1 MSKLVELTR
10 KPLSD
15 TDILKRLHGKTKVL
29 VYSDFQEY
37 DDLDSLLAPYGNVVF
52 LLKMMPNYG
61 HWMCIK
67 RTGDR
72 ISFFD
77 SYGEFPDKQKKHV
90 PKGFLKESGQS
101 YNKLCELLLKGS
113 YKYTIEFSEYKYQ
126 KKDGKTATCGQW
138 CCVFIESGL
147 TTDDFRQFIDS
158 FPEKDKDLIC
168 AKLFYGSK
176 S

>member
-1 MSKLVELTR
+1 MSKLVDLTR
-10 KPLSD
+10 QPLSD
-15 TDILKRLHGKTKVL
+15 ADILKRLHGKTKVL

-101 YNKLCELLLKGS
+101 YNKLCELLLKAS

-158 FPEKDKDLIC
+158 FHQKDKDLIC
-168 AKLFYGSK
+168 VELFYGSK
-176 S
+176 

>member
-1 MSKLVELTR
+1 MSKLVDLTR
-10 KPLSD
+10 QPLSD
-15 TDILKRLHGKTKVL
+15 ADILKRLHGKTKVL

-37 DDLDSLLAPYGNVVF
+37 DDLDSLLAPYDNVVF

-101 YNKLCELLLKGS
+101 YNKLCELLLKAS

-147 TTDDFRQFIDS
+147 STDDFRQFIDS
-158 FPEKDKDLIC
+158 FHQKDKDLIC
-168 AKLFYGSK
+168 VELFYGK
-176 S
+176 

>member
-1 MSKLVELTR
+1 MSELTKLTR
-10 KPLSD
+10 TPLSD
-15 TDILKRLHGKTKVL
+15 TDILKRLGGRTKVL
-29 VYSDFQEY
+29 VYSDFQDY
-37 DDLDSLLAPYGNVVF
+37 VDLDSLLEPYGNVVF
-52 LLKMMPNYG
+52 LLKMTDNYG

-90 PKGFLKESGQS
+90 PKRYLEESGQKA
-101 YNKLCELLLKGS
+101 NKLCELLYQAS
-113 YKYTIEFSEYKYQ
+113 FKYTIEFSEYHYQ

-147 TTDDFRQFIDS
+147 TTDGFKQYIDS
-158 FPEKDKDLIC
+158 FHEKDKDIIC
-168 AKLFYGSK
+168 VKMFYNV
-176 S
+176 

>member
-1 MSKLVELTR
+1 MSKLVDLTR
-10 KPLSD
+10 QPLSD
-15 TDILKRLHGKTKVL
+15 ADILKRLHGKTKVL

-37 DDLDSLLAPYGNVVF
+37 DDLDNLLAPYGNVVF

-101 YNKLCELLLKGS
+101 YNKLCELLLKAS

-158 FPEKDKDLIC
+158 FHQKDKDLIC
-168 AKLFYGSK
+168 AKLFYGK
-176 S
+176 

>member
-90 PKGFLKESGQS
+90 PKGFLRRVGR
-101 YNKLCELLLKGS
+101 
-113 YKYTIEFSEYKYQ
+113 
-126 KKDGKTATCGQW
+126 ATTSCVS
-138 CCVFIESGL
+138 CC
-147 TTDDFRQFIDS
+147 
-158 FPEKDKDLIC
+158 
-168 AKLFYGSK
+168 
-176 S
+176 

>member
-10 KPLSD
+10 QPLSD
-15 TDILKRLHGKTKVL
+15 ADILKRLHGKTKVL

-67 RTGDR
+67 KTGDR

-101 YNKLCELLLKGS
+101 YNKLCELLLKAS

-147 TTDDFRQFIDS
+147 TTDDFRQFRDS

-176 S
+176 K

>member
-10 KPLSD
+10 QPLSD
-15 TDILKRLHGKTKVL
+15 ADILKRLHGKTKVL

-101 YNKLCELLLKGS
+101 YNKLCELLLKAS

-158 FPEKDKDLIC
+158 FHQKDKDLIC
-168 AKLFYGSK
+168 VELFYGSK
-176 S
+176 

>member
-1 MSKLVELTR
+1 MSKLVDLTR
-10 KPLSD
+10 QPLSD
-15 TDILKRLHGKTKVL
+15 ADILKRLHGKTKVL

-37 DDLDSLLAPYGNVVF
+37 DDLDSLLAPYDNVVF

-101 YNKLCELLLKGS
+101 YNKLCELLLKAS

-158 FPEKDKDLIC
+158 FHQKDKDLIC
-168 AKLFYGSK
+168 VELFYGSK
-176 S
+176 

>member
-15 TDILKRLHGKTKVL
+15 SDILKRLQGKTKVL

-37 DDLDSLLAPYGNVVF
+37 DDLDSLLHPHGNVVF
-52 LLKMMPNYG
+52 LLKMKPNYG

-90 PKGFLKESGQS
+90 PKDFLEESGQS
-101 YNKLCELLLKGS
+101 YNKLCELLLKAS

-126 KKDGKTATCGQW
+126 KKDGRTATCGQW
-138 CCVFIESGL
+138 CCVFIESDL
-147 TTDDFRQFIDS
+147 TTDDFRHFIDS
-158 FPEKDKDLIC
+158 FPEKNKDLVC
-168 AKLFYGSK
+168 TKLFYGLSN
-176 S
+176 

>member
-1 MSKLVELTR
+1 MSKLVDLTR
-10 KPLSD
+10 QPLSD
-15 TDILKRLHGKTKVL
+15 ADILKRLHGKTKVL

-101 YNKLCELLLKGS
+101 YNKLCELLLKAS

-158 FPEKDKDLIC
+158 FHQKDKDLIC
-168 AKLFYGSK
+168 VELFYGSRK
-176 S
+176 

>member
-1 MSKLVELTR
+1 MSKLVDLTR
-10 KPLSD
+10 QPLSD
-15 TDILKRLHGKTKVL
+15 ADILKRLHGKTKVL

-67 RTGDR
+67 KNRKR

-101 YNKLCELLLKGS
+101 YNKLCELLLKAS

-158 FPEKDKDLIC
+158 FHQKDKDLIC
-168 AKLFYGSK
+168 VELFYGNK
-176 S
+176 

>member
-1 MSKLVELTR
+1 MSKLVDLTR
-10 KPLSD
+10 QPLSD
-15 TDILKRLHGKTKVL
+15 ADILKRLHGKTKVL

-101 YNKLCELLLKGS
+101 YNKLCELLLKAS

-158 FPEKDKDLIC
+158 FHQKDKDLIC
-168 AKLFYGSK
+168 VELFYGNK
-176 S
+176 

>member
-10 KPLSD
+10 QPLSD
-15 TDILKRLHGKTKVL
+15 ADILKRLHGKTKVL

-37 DDLDSLLAPYGNVVF
+37 DDLDSLLTPYDNVVF

-101 YNKLCELLLKGS
+101 YNKLCELLLKAS

-158 FPEKDKDLIC
+158 FHQKDKDLIC
-168 AKLFYGSK
+168 VELFYGNK
-176 S
+176 

>member
-10 KPLSD
+10 QPLSD
-15 TDILKRLHGKTKVL
+15 ADILKRLHGKTKVL

-37 DDLDSLLAPYGNVVF
+37 DDLDSLLSPYGNVVF

-101 YNKLCELLLKGS
+101 YNIYISYVYVLRTARFHALKP
-113 YKYTIEFSEYKYQ
+113 
-126 KKDGKTATCGQW
+126 A
-138 CCVFIESGL
+138 
-147 TTDDFRQFIDS
+147 FR
-158 FPEKDKDLIC
+158 
-168 AKLFYGSK
+168 G
-176 S
+176 

>member
-1 MSKLVELTR
+1 MSKLVDLTR
-10 KPLSD
+10 QPLSD
-15 TDILKRLHGKTKVL
+15 ADILKRLHGKTKVL

-37 DDLDSLLAPYGNVVF
+37 DDLDSLLAPYDNVVF

-101 YNKLCELLLKGS
+101 YNKLCELLLKAS

-158 FPEKDKDLIC
+158 FHQKDKDLIC
-168 AKLFYGSK
+168 VELFYGSK

>member
-1 MSKLVELTR
+1 MSKLVDLTR
-10 KPLSD
+10 QPLSD
-15 TDILKRLHGKTKVL
+15 ADILKRLHGKTKVL

-37 DDLDSLLAPYGNVVF
+37 DNLDSLLAPYDNVVF

-101 YNKLCELLLKGS
+101 YNKLCELLLKAS
-113 YKYTIEFSEYKYQ
+113 YKYTIKFSEYKYQ

-158 FPEKDKDLIC
+158 FHQKDKDLIC
-168 AKLFYGSK
+168 VELFYGSK
-176 S
+176 

>member
-67 RTGDR
+67 RTGGR

-77 SYGEFPDKQKKHV
+77 SYVYIGYRVILRTARFHA
-90 PKGFLKESGQS
+90 LKS
-101 YNKLCELLLKGS
+101 
-113 YKYTIEFSEYKYQ
+113 I
-126 KKDGKTATCGQW
+126 
-138 CCVFIESGL
+138 
-147 TTDDFRQFIDS
+147 FR
-158 FPEKDKDLIC
+158 
-168 AKLFYGSK
+168 G
-176 S
+176 

>member
-67 RTGDR
+67 KNRKR

-77 SYGEFPDKQKKHV
+77 SYGDFPDVQKKFV
-90 PKGFLKESGQS
+90 RKKFLEESEQK
-101 YNKLCELLLKGS
+101 YNKLCELLWKAS
-113 YKYTIEFSEYKYQ
+113 DKYTIEFSEYKYQ
-126 KKDGKTATCGQW
+126 KKAANISTCGQW
-138 CCVFIESGL
+138 CCLFIESGL
-147 TTDDFRQFIDS
+147 LTDDFKTYIDS
-158 FPEKDKDLIC
+158 FHEKDKDFLC
-168 AKLFYGSK
+168 VKLFYELI
-176 S
+176 

>member
-1 MSKLVELTR
+1 MSKLVDLTR
-10 KPLSD
+10 QPLSD
-15 TDILKRLHGKTKVL
+15 ADILKRLHWKTKVL

-37 DDLDSLLAPYGNVVF
+37 DDLDSLLTPYGNVVF

-101 YNKLCELLLKGS
+101 YNKLCELLLKAS

-158 FPEKDKDLIC
+158 FHQKDKDLIC
-168 AKLFYGSK
+168 VELFYGSK
-176 S
+176 

>member
-10 KPLSD
+10 QPLSD
-15 TDILKRLHGKTKVL
+15 ADILKRLHGKTKVL

-101 YNKLCELLLKGS
+101 YNKLCELLLKAS

-158 FPEKDKDLIC
+158 FHQKDKDLIC
-168 AKLFYGSK
+168 AKLFYGK
-176 S
+176 